1 MGKRNRARKPQ
12 ATASTTVNTANTEV
26 HKLDN
31 ALAAVDN
38 LIESE
43 SSSVFGA
50 MAEKFKTAA
59 SSYNAASEQ
68 QKKAASESFGND
80 IQTLVGELKK
90 LVEQNKQ
97 VELDVKQSLARQ
109 KQLEAA
115 QEELKKK
122 AEAEKKELDKQ
133 SKELLASKK
142 KIAEDRA
149 ELAIKLEELK
159 EQELDA
165 ESGFAAKH
173 IEMLNSFEEKQT
185 KLRESLEE
193 KKLKLEKEIEE
204 LNKSKQTLNEA
215 EKTLLDEK
223 LQQLFAKEAEL
234 DEKEFQLNQEKAL
247 IERKRKQAQLT
258 DEEASSYKTSL
269 KDEIEKEFAYQISSL
284 ENQKANLEKQIAQYD
299 QGEKQL
305 LAKLS
310 SFKELERQFE
320 DATPQEVLEQLNHYK
335 QTVNT
340 LRSQLDEKPSEQLE
354 EKFKELKK
362 TYEALEQ
369 EYSNAHAEL
378 QQNKVQLTKNRMSVI
393 ELEQIQ
399 KQKQALEK
407 HNQLLKAAVDQLSA
421 DVDDLVNKQQ
431 AKTAFPALLELDS
444 KLRAKGRTEFVPS
457 LKDFANELQHRI
469 AWDSYEQKELY
480 YRLEDI
486 RLFIAGL
493 AMSRLHI
500 LQGISGT
507 GKTSLAKAFARA
519 VGGGVKTISVQA
531 GWRDKGDL
539 IGHFNAFEK
548 KFYEQETLQ
557 ALYEAQSPAYSDR
570 PYIVLLDE
578 MNLSRPEQYFAEFLS
593 ALELDP
599 KDRILTLMTT
609 GQPNGPEKLIDG
621 RKIKIP
627 ENLWF
632 IGTAN
637 HDETTFEF
645 ADKTYDRAHVMELP
659 RHKSTFHI
667 NKDLEPVTYSFD
679 SLEEA
684 FNAATKKHSNTVNKL
699 IKDLDDSEFSM
710 LLEEELNV
718 SWGNRLERHLS
729 RFIPVMLECGSD
741 LGFALDHMLAT
752 KVLRTGKATGRYD
765 TEQEDISSL
774 IDALSEFWRTQG
786 FNSKPEASFKLLNNE
801 LKKKSSL

>member
-12 ATASTTVNTANTEV
+12 ATTNNVTSPANAAP
-26 HKLDN
+26 DSIGN
-31 ALAAVDN
+31 GLAAAGN
-38 LIESE
+38 LVESE
-43 SSSVFGA
+43 SSSVLGA
-50 MAEKFKTAA
+50 MAEKFKAAA

-97 VELDVKQSLARQ
+97 VELDVRQSLARQ

-173 IEMLNSFEEKQT
+173 IEMLNSFEEKQN

-223 LQQLFAKEAEL
+223 LHQLFSKEAEL
-234 DEKEFQLNQEKAL
+234 DEKEIQLKQEKAL
-247 IERKRKQAQLT
+247 IERMRRQAQLT
-258 DEEASSYKTSL
+258 DEEASSYKISL

-284 ENQKANLEKQIAQYD
+284 ENQKTNLEKQIAQYD

-320 DATPQEVLEQLNHYK
+320 DATPQEVLEQLGHYK

-354 EKFKELKK
+354 ENFKELKK

-369 EYSNAHAEL
+369 EYNNAHAEL
-378 QQNKVQLTKNRMSVI
+378 QKNKVQLTKSRMSVI

-407 HNQLLKAAVDQLSA
+407 HNQLLKAAADQLSA

-431 AKTAFPALLELDS
+431 AKTAFPALLELDN
-444 KLRAKGRTEFVPS
+444 KLRAKGITESVPS
-457 LKDFANELQHRI
+457 LRDFANELQHRI

-667 NKDLEPVTYSFD
+667 NKDLEPITYSFD

-684 FNAATKKHSNTVNKL
+684 FDAATRKHSNTVNKL

-729 RFIPVMLECGSD
+729 RFLPVMLECGSD

-786 FNSKPEASFKLLNNE
+786 FNSKPEASLKLLNNE

>member
-1 MGKRNRARKPQ
+1 MAKKNKARKQQP
-12 ATASTTVNTANTEV
+12 TSANV
-26 HKLDN
+26 SNSAADKIGS
-31 ALAAVDN
+31 ALAAVGN
-38 LIESE
+38 LAESD
-43 SSSVFGA
+43 SDSAFGA
-50 MAEKFKTAA
+50 IADQFKQVKASHDAA
-59 SSYNAASEQ
+59 NEEQ
-68 QKKAASESFGND
+68 RKEASESYGND

-90 LVEQNKQ
+90 LVEQNKKI
-97 VELDVKQSLARQ
+97 ESDNRQSLSRS
-109 KQLEAA
+109 KQLEESV
-115 QEELKKK
+115 EELKKK
-122 AEAEKKELDKQ
+122 VELEKKGIDQQ
-133 SKELLASKK
+133 SKELLVNQKK
-142 KIAEDRA
+142 NVEEKAEIANR
-149 ELAIKLEELK
+149 LEALK
-159 EQELDA
+159 KQELDA

-173 IEMLNSFEEKQT
+173 MEMLDSFEAKQN
-185 KLRESLEE
+185 KLRESLEQ
-193 KKLKLEKEIEE
+193 KKLILEKEIEE
-204 LNKSKQTLNEA
+204 LTNAKQSLNET
-215 EKTLLDEK
+215 EKALLKEK
-223 LQQLFAKEAEL
+223 LQALSFKETKL
-234 DEKEFQLNQEKAL
+234 DEKEFELDQYKTL
-247 IERKRKQAQLT
+247 IERKRRQAQLT
-258 DEEASSYKTSL
+258 SEEAASYKISL
-269 KDEIEKEFAYQISSL
+269 KEEIEKEFTYQISSL
-284 ENQKANLEKQIAQYD
+284 ENQKENLEKQIIQYD
-299 QGEKQL
+299 EGEKQL

-310 SFKELERQFE
+310 SFKDIERQFG

-335 QTVNT
+335 QIVNK
-340 LRSQLDEKPSEQLE
+340 LRLQLDEKPSEQLE
-354 EKFKELKK
+354 QSYKELKT

-369 EYSNAHAEL
+369 EYNNAHAEL
-378 QQNKVQLTKNRMSVI
+378 QRNKVQLTKSRMSVI
-393 ELEQIQ
+393 ELEQVQ

-407 HNQLLKAAVDQLSA
+407 HNQLLKAAVDQLSS

-431 AKTAFPALLELDS
+431 AKTVFPALLQLDS
-444 KLRAKGRTEFVPS
+444 KLRAKGITESVPS
-457 LKDFANELQHRI
+457 LRELAEELQHRI
-469 AWDSYEQKELY
+469 AWDSDEQKELY

-486 RLFIAGL
+486 WLFIAGL

-609 GQPNGPEKLIDG
+609 GQPNGPENLIDG

-632 IGTAN
+632 VGTAN

-659 RHKSTFHI
+659 RHKSTFEV
-667 NKDLEPVTYSFD
+667 NKNLDPITYSFD
-679 SLEEA
+679 SLEAA
-684 FNAATKKHSNTVNKL
+684 FEAATIKHSSTVTKL
-699 IKDLDDSEFSM
+699 IKDLDGSELS
-710 LLEEELNV
+710 LILEEEFNV
-718 SWGNRLERHLS
+718 SWGNRLERHLT
-729 RFIPVMLECGSD
+729 RFVPVMLECGSD

-752 KVLRTGKATGRYD
+752 KVLRAGKATGRYD
-765 TEQEDISSL
+765 TEHEDISNL
-774 IDALSEFWRTQG
+774 IDALNEFW
-786 FNSKPEASFKLLNNE
+786 NSQDFKLEPTSCLKLLKNE
-801 LKKKSSL
+801 LKKKSSI